1 MVTTIGGLAPGS
13 YTGHAELLD
22 AAGTPRTT
30 SISLVPFEIVADVSS
45 PVALDFPA
53 SSFH

>member
-22 AAGTPRTT
+22 AAGSPRTT
-30 SISLVPFEIVADVSS
+30 SISLVPFEIVGDVSS
-45 PVALDFPA
+45 QMALDFPA